1 MRLTMA
7 MQYNANY
14 DIHHGFEYSLSFWNL
29 MHGLCLTSAYN
40 GFYDT
45 QGKLHVKIVSLFLSL
60 FLQEKNT
67 CLFDVLMPGTNC
79 DLGQ

>member
-1 MRLTMA
+1 MA

-14 DIHHGFEYSLSFWNL
+14 DIHHGFEYSLTFWNL

-45 QGKLHVKIVSLFLSL
+45 QGELHVKLFL
-60 FLQEKNT
+60 FFCCCFCKKKNHVG
-67 CLFDVLMPGTNC
+67 FDVLMPGTNC